1 MKMNLI
7 REKYSKVFE
16 GQDLEALI
24 ENLLESLIPE
34 VTLYLEEDALMS
46 LKSAC
51 ELVIVE
57 APWSVFDYVLFI
69 SFLEKEYEEPA
80 PRFYSFLED
89 LQEFMEV
96 QAPEMLLKI
105 YEKAH
110 PTGWKAD
117 KVSQLNMNKRARM
130 A

>member
-24 ENLLESLIPE
+24 ESLLESLIPE
-34 VTLYLEEDALMS
+34 VNFYLEEDALMS
-46 LKSAC
+46 LKEAC
-51 ELVIVE
+51 ELVVVE
-57 APWSVFDYVLFI
+57 TKWTVFDYTLFI
-69 SFLEKEYEEPA
+69 SFLEKEYGESA
-80 PRFYSFLED
+80 SGFYYLFED
-89 LQEFMEV
+89 LQEFFEI
-96 QAPEMLLKI
+96 QAPKMLSKL
-105 YEKAH
+105 YQKAH